1 MNFPAGENTTRYEI
15 TFKNFDALSNNND
28 QVIANSFSI
37 FQNNKNAMLTIVN
50 LLGKDIVNC
59 TVYDVT
65 GKLVIAK
72 KNLGENNLIEL
83 PTNALSD
90 GVYIVKL
97 NTIDNVSVEKKV
109 IVTN

>member
-1 MNFPAGENTTRYEI
+1 MDLFESVRAAMNGGY
-15 TFKNFDALSNNND
+15 DNNND
-28 QVIANSFSI
+28 LAAESFEV

-50 LLGKDIVNC
+50 TLNKEVLNC

-65 GKLVIAK
+65 GKLVITK
-72 KNLGENNLIEL
+72 KNLGKNNLIEI

-97 NTIDNVSVEKKV
+97 NTTDNISVEKKI
-109 IVTN
+109 IVGN